1 MGMFDLSRE
10 EKILFKKLST
20 PIKIQDFLDTLPIN
34 FEKKGETYLSPRR
47 VIRENKAHCMEGAL
61 FAAAALWVHGQP
73 PLILDLKALS
83 PDLDHVVA
91 LYKINNRWGAIS
103 KSNHSTLRF
112 RDPVYKTVR
121 ELVMSYFHEYFINK
135 TGKKTLVSFSRPFN
149 LKKLGKSWITEEK
162 DLWDIVYDLDASPH
176 EDIYTGKTR
185 FFIRKAD
192 KMEVRA
198 GKLLEWRAS

>member
-1 MGMFDLSRE
+1 MFDLSRE